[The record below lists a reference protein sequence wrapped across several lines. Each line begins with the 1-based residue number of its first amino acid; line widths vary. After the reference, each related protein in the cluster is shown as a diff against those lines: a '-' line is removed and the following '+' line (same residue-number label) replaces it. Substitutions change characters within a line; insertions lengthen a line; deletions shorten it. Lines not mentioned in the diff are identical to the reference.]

1 MDKLIFNV
9 DQHEVYYSY
18 KSSNS
23 DMSAKEDSLYL
34 YLTNTA
40 NLPRYLDFIHRA
52 QPHAPEILHI
62 DKIEHNANAQ
72 LSSAPLLLGA
82 QDPARKNRT
91 NIKPPHLSAQE
102 ITGVDHN
109 LNNKNFVVQISTR
122 KYIYTVKNWF
132 ARYRTF
138 PAEQKLPFN
147 LLTTLFKLELLG
159 IKFESFSFDE
169 VLVDHTNNNYVF
181 TAFHATSFN
190 LMENFSNHH
199 YAEDTRLIL
208 PVVWGYMALA
218 WMEIPN
224 MKQLLYEEL
233 HDSFNK
239 LREDKRQLWYIMD
252 SMLKNYEKYQVE
264 FTNRYATTAPD
275 LNSNHVKCLAYI
287 LFLYSRAY
295 SNYNEVMLQKV
306 REQYSQLL
314 DTRKAVENKGQQ
326 DTLIELMKKFDPPQ
340 AYTKVSDNRDYKE
353 YLYRTSTP
361 FILAMLMY
369 IQTVVATSNHIQTSG
384 LIQRYLYKNNDIIP
398 TGEWDNYFNIMK
410 KLNFVMIKEYML
422 YISVR
427 MTIPNSC
434 LGPMVYVEQDNS
446 VDSNILLPFNMDKNR
461 TNARPVDYT
470 PRYKSD
476 YTSYLNNIHDEFANL
491 ISANRIITI
500 LNDAQTANIST
511 MLVSFSNRGVV
522 EFKADKDIRKI
533 KIDDVQR
540 VLES

>member
-1 MDKLIFNV
+1 MEQLIFNIGQ
-9 DQHEVYYSY
+9 DEVYYSY
-18 KSSNS
+18 SSS
-23 DMSAKEDSLYL
+23 DPDMSARQDSLYL
-34 YLTNTA
+34 YLVNSS

-62 DKIEHNANAQ
+62 DKIDYNNGVQ
-72 LSSAPLLLGA
+72 ISSAPLLLGA
-82 QDPARKNRT
+82 QDPSHRNRT
-91 NIKPPHLSAQE
+91 NIHPPHLTAQE
-102 ITGVDHN
+102 ITRVGVPG
-109 LNNKNFVVQISTR
+109 NKKFVVQISTR

-147 LLTTLFKLELLG
+147 LLTTLFKLELQG

-199 YAEDTRLIL
+199 YAQDTRLIL

-233 HDSFNK
+233 RGSFNK

-252 SMLKNYEKYQVE
+252 SMLKNYDKYQTE
-264 FTNRYATTAPD
+264 FNNRSSTIAPD
-275 LNSNHVKCLAYI
+275 LNANHVKCLAYI

-314 DTRKAVENKGQQ
+314 DTRQAVNSTEKQN
-326 DTLIELMKKFDPPQ
+326 ELLSLLETFEPKQ
-340 AYTKVSDNRDYKE
+340 NYTNVLENRDVTE

-369 IQTVVATSNHIQTSG
+369 IQMMTITPEYGTVSG
-384 LIQRYLYKNNDIIP
+384 LIKRYLYKDSAVIP
-398 TGEWDNYFNIMK
+398 VERWVNYFDVMK

-434 LGPMVYVEQDNS
+434 LGPMVYVDQDNS
-446 VDSNILLPFNMDKNR
+446 VDNNILLPFDMNKNR
-461 TNARPVDYT
+461 TDYRPVDYA
-470 PRYKSD
+470 PRYKRD
-476 YTSYLNNIHDEFANL
+476 YEIYLKNIKDAYLNLTNANG
-491 ISANRIITI
+491 IITI
-500 LNDAQTANIST
+500 LNDGQTANIST
-511 MLVSFSNRGVV
+511 MLATFSNRGVMK
-522 EFKADKDIRKI
+522 FKADKDIRKI
-533 KIDDVQR
+533 KIEDVQR
-540 VLES
+540 VLEN